1 MWTLIFYTHSHFHTS
16 IFYQLINVNAPQ
28 PDAYIAPT
36 VVAVAEVVGFIRSSC
51 QSALSIVGIRVVAVD
66 AIGGRRE
73 VRGISEAAIVIKRAS
88 GISGWA
94 SFGEKPILGCALRED
109 SLPAIVAVIV
119 LLNESIGR
127 VGL

>member
-1 MWTLIFYTHSHFHTS
+1 VCLLFDIPLPLSFVRNHTRTCS
-16 IFYQLINVNAPQ
+16 EIGEQVK
-28 PDAYIAPT
+28 
-36 VVAVAEVVGFIRSSC
+36 
-51 QSALSIVGIRVVAVD
+51 SALSIVGIRVVAVD